1 MSGSAFWCPTC
12 RTMRM
17 DAVELRDGR
26 DYAPAA
32 AEGGRPPAVGG
43 QPPDVRECHR
53 CAVARER
60 ALWEAFEEFPDR
72 GAAYEKTDRVMAR
85 GRRR

>member
-12 RTMRM
+12 RTMRV

-26 DYAPAA
+26 DYAPA
-32 AEGGRPPAVGG
+32 PAGPR
-43 QPPDVRECHR
+43 QAPDVRECHR
-53 CAVARER
+53 CGVARER

-72 GAAYEKTDRVMAR
+72 GAACEKTDRVMAR
-85 GRRR
+85 SQRR